1 MTLRA
6 TREQQAIVD
15 AIASGSGLVVQAG
28 AGTGKSSTLRMASER
43 VLTGKNCLYMVYN
56 KAAQLEAASSFPSH
70 VHCSTLHK
78 LAWDASSDLMKEKVD
93 LPREK
98 PWEVAEQVGIGHR
111 DLDGVRNVKP
121 WQIVSWAQ
129 DAIKAFCYSGAPS
142 LERRHVEFALHE
154 VEGLS
159 EDAGIVLSDLTLKA
173 AERLWEESYDPNS
186 RRSFTLDMLLKHFA
200 LSEPTLPF
208 DVILVDESQ
217 DSNELTE
224 SLVKSQGAQVIL
236 VGDQLQQLY
245 SWRGSVDIAKRFR
258 AFQQLYLTQSFRF
271 GEAVAEAANLWLSA
285 LEAPFRLTG
294 NPRLPSVIDD
304 GAFYAEDR
312 KGGAILCRT
321 NAQCLQEAI
330 PLMGAGKKIHLRNA
344 DSLSKLLKAFR
355 EIKEKGKTTYKPL
368 CLFTSWEEISEYA
381 QTSSGRDLLMPV
393 KMVNVYG
400 LSSLETA
407 CRATVPLASADLVIS
422 TQHSTKGLEFPA
434 VLTKGV
440 RQPADVIDWDEGEI
454 RWDEDADG
462 KKVRVETATGKR
474 LVPGVTYRMRDGRAV
489 SAATDHVLGLSTGPG
504 TLARSEGMLGYVAT
518 TRAQMLLDRGDMAWI
533 GDYVKS
539 LT

>member
-6 TREQQAIVD
+6 TGEQQAIIE

-56 KAAQLEAASSFPSH
+56 KPAQLEAAASFPSH

-98 PWEVAEQVGIGHR
+98 PWEVAEQVGIGYR
-111 DLDGVRNVKP
+111 DLDGVKNVKP

-129 DAIKAFCYSGAPS
+129 ATIKAFCYSGDSTIRPKHA
-142 LERRHVEFALHE
+142 EFALHE

-159 EDAGIVLSDLTLKA
+159 GDAAIVLSDLTLKA

-186 RRSFTLDMLLKHFA
+186 RRAFTLDMLLKHFA

-224 SLVKSQGAQVIL
+224 SLVKSQSAQVIL
-236 VGDQLQQLY
+236 VGDQLQQLN

-258 AFQQLYLTQSFRF
+258 DFTQLYLTQSFRF
-271 GEAVAEAANLWLSA
+271 GEAVAEAANLWLTA

-304 GAFYAEDR
+304 GSFYSEDR

-321 NAQCLQEAI
+321 NAQCLQEAL
-330 PLMGAGKKIHLRNA
+330 PLMSEGKKVHLRNA
-344 DSLSKLLKAFR
+344 DSLAKLLKAFR
-355 EIKEKGKTTYKPL
+355 DIKERGKTTYKPL
-368 CLFTSWEEISEYA
+368 CLFTSWEEITEYA

-393 KMVNVYG
+393 KMVNAYG
-400 LSSLETA
+400 LSSLEAA
-407 CRATVPLASADLVIS
+407 CRATVPLASADLVVS

-440 RQPADVIDWDEGEI
+440 RRPADVIEWDDGEI
-454 RWDEDADG
+454 TWNEDADG
-462 KKVRVETATGKR
+462 KKVRIETATGKR
-474 LVPGVTYRMRDGRAV
+474 LILGVTYRMQDGQAV
-489 SAATDHVLGLSTGPG
+489 STTTEHVLGLSTGPG
-504 TLARSEGMLGYVAT
+504 VLARSEGMLGYVAT
-518 TRAQMLLDRGDMAWI
+518 TRAQILLDRGDMTWI
-533 GDYVKS
+533 GDHVKS
-539 LT
+539 IT